1 MPVRL
6 LFPEAEV
13 TRSLSS
19 NLFNRG
25 YTKLVEEDA
34 RVINTNELVA
44 KRIRELSAK
53 MQQEENTGFV
63 SGLAADKVDALVADT
78 DEAEENAQ
86 TSGNVIKAGE
96 DLQKMKEDA
105 EAEAQKILEDAR
117 TQAESILQEARAQAE
132 AEKQSVLEQAKTR
145 GLQEAEA
152 AAAQMET
159 KRAAEFQKKTASLE
173 AEYQKKMDELEPQ
186 FVDTIT
192 GIYEHIFHVDLH
204 SYREVLCYLIASTM
218 RRTEDSK
225 SFLIHVSKEDYPYVS
240 MQKKQIMS
248 EAASP
253 NSTVEIIEDQT
264 LGKGECMIETEIGI
278 FDCGL
283 GTQLSELRQKLKLLS
298 YEG

>member
-1 MPVRL
+1 MRL

-19 NLFNRG
+19 NLFKRG

-78 DEAEENAQ
+78 DGAEENAQ

-117 TQAESILQEARAQAE
+117 IQAESILQEARAQAE